1 MNNYIKYYI
10 FTGAYNIS
18 QVFAGGAI
26 IQSFLNYMGL
36 GSVQISVFV
45 LLGNVMQIVTML
57 LSVLFVDRIKNVPL
71 SMAVLTLPK
80 ALFPAAMAFVSL
92 FSGIPAD
99 VVFAISLISYSVS
112 AFFGGVRTAVD
123 YKLPYYVVEMKD
135 YPRLSNVSGI
145 IINIL
150 GTAVSAAFV
159 FLVRVFP
166 YKNVIT
172 VCFGVCIACL
182 LVSSVIVLFFRENL
196 NKEGC
201 DGVKCAERCANMGGG
216 EIKDSVGR
224 VGIKKKR
231 AAFSLDVLKL
241 RSMRYLAAP
250 NFLRGVASGIIGMAA
265 VVMLST
271 VTDDAAVSSSL
282 SIVSAAGSA
291 VACFIYA
298 KSYRRFKT
306 TSFCLFGGIVMAC
319 SMSLMLVS
327 GSVFVFSIMYLISY
341 IGMTFVDF
349 SIPIYICEIVPYEK
363 IGAYTSVR
371 MLLTTGGAA
380 VGNSVAGV
388 LADKS
393 PLLLLISGAF
403 LQITVVFAYYLYDK
417 KFASEKV
424 S

>member
-57 LSVLFVDRIKNVPL
+57 LSVFFVDRIKNVPL
-71 SMAVLTLPK
+71 SMATLTLPK
-80 ALFPAAMAFVSL
+80 ALFPGAMAFVSL
-92 FSGIPAD
+92 FSGIPTDA
-99 VVFAISLISYSVS
+99 VFAVSLISYSVS

-159 FLVRVFP
+159 LLVRVFP

-172 VCFGVCIACL
+172 VCFGVCIVCL

-196 NKEGC
+196 NNEEC
-201 DGVKCAERCANMGGG
+201 ENMDGG
-216 EIKDSVGR
+216 EIKNFADR

-231 AAFSLDVLKL
+231 AAFSLDILKL
-241 RSMRYLAAP
+241 RSMRYLAVP
-250 NFLRGVASGIIGMAA
+250 NFLRGVASGILGMAA

-282 SIVSAAGSA
+282 SIVSAGGSA

-306 TSFCLFGGIVMAC
+306 TSFCLLGGIVMAC

-393 PLLLLISGAF
+393 PLLLLVSGAF

-417 KFASEKV
+417 KFDSEKA

>member
-57 LSVLFVDRIKNVPL
+57 LSVFFVDRIKNVPL
-71 SMAVLTLPK
+71 SMAALTLPK
-80 ALFPAAMAFVSL
+80 ALFPGAMAFVSL
-92 FSGIPAD
+92 FSGIPTDA
-99 VVFAISLISYSVS
+99 VFAVSLISYSVS

-159 FLVRVFP
+159 LLVRVFP

-172 VCFGVCIACL
+172 VSFGVCIVCL

-196 NKEGC
+196 NNEEC
-201 DGVKCAERCANMGGG
+201 ENIGGG
-216 EIKDSVGR
+216 DADR
-224 VGIKKKR
+224 AGIKKKR

-241 RSMRYLAAP
+241 RSMRYLAVP
-250 NFLRGVASGIIGMAA
+250 NFLRVVASGILGMAA

-327 GSVFVFSIMYLISY
+327 GSVYVFSIMYLISY

-393 PLLLLISGAF
+393 PLLLLVSGAF

-417 KFASEKV
+417 KFDSEKA

>member
-36 GSVQISVFV
+36 GFIQISVFV
-45 LLGNVMQIVTML
+45 ILGNVMQIITML

-196 NKEGC
+196 NKEN
-201 DGVKCAERCANMGGG
+201 CANMGGG

-224 VGIKKKR
+224 AGIKKKR

-341 IGMTFVDF
+341 IGMTLVDF